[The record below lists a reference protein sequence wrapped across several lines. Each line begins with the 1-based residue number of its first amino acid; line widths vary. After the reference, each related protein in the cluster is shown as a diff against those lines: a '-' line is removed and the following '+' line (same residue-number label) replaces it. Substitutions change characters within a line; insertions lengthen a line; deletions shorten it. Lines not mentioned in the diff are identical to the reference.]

1 MNPPRTRMHLALAV
15 LATTA
20 LGCDGDVPSP
30 GVPSGPD
37 AAAITVAVVVFG
49 TESDP
54 DGYEVVV
61 VDADLDVVATRAVD
75 AEGGTV
81 VFTSLEAGSY
91 TVNVVSVDDPC
102 VAEGEPPR
110 SPDTDVGTW
119 RRVQIVISC
128 LGPDVSALYERT
140 GAYRLDR
147 FILHDDGTFV
157 LDAGTDEESGTYTL
171 AEGAYRFDFAIPIGA
186 GESTATGTLRD
197 GCMDVEYSPALALS
211 DYRGGEYCSV
221 PDPRG

>member
-1 MNPPRTRMHLALAV
+1 MNLPRARTPWALALGA
-15 LATTA
+15 AIA
-20 LGCDGDVPSP
+20 LGCDGDVSRSAA
-30 GVPSGPD
+30 PSGPD
-37 AAAITVAVVVFG
+37 GVAIAVSVVVFG
-49 TESDP
+49 AETDP

-75 AEGGTV
+75 AEGGTA
-81 VFTSLEAGSY
+81 VFPSLEAGSY
-91 TVNVVSVDDPC
+91 AVNVVSVDDPC

-110 SPDTDVGTW
+110 TLDADVGIW
-119 RRVQIVISC
+119 RRVRVVLSC

-157 LDAGTDEESGTYTL
+157 LDAGRDEESGTYSL
-171 AEGAYRFDFAIPIGA
+171 AEGAYHFDFAIPIGA
-186 GESTATGTLRD
+186 GETTATGTLV
-197 GCMDVEYSPALALS
+197 GECMEVEYSPALALS
-211 DYRGGEYCSV
+211 DYRGGEYCAV